1 MYYIFYDIF
10 TKNISD
16 VICSFLLQFCELGLK
31 YQLSE
36 PQIRVLTLSV
46 FFFLFVHTLYS
57 KTSYS
62 WLNKQRESREQ
73 DRAWQ

>member
-31 YQLSE
+31 YQLS
-36 PQIRVLTLSV
+36 V
-46 FFFLFVHTLYS
+46 F
-57 KTSYS
+57 
-62 WLNKQRESREQ
+62 
-73 DRAWQ
+73 